1 MRFIAWGGGVQS
13 TTLAVM
19 SALGDL
25 PRVDAVIFADTG
37 WEFSGTYQAVA
48 FYTEFLTRHG
58 LRVERVSAGNIK
70 EDGIRPH
77 IHIPFW
83 TSGGPLQRQCTKHFK
98 IEPVARRIREL
109 LGFHPSDPPHPPAGA
124 AELWLGISLDE
135 YLRMKRSRVSYIIYA
150 YPLVMDKKMTRS
162 DCKRYLQ
169 EHNLPIPPKSACVC
183 CPYRSASDLLD
194 IKSKAPE
201 EFAALLE
208 FDWSIRHLK
217 LQGVHSSELYVWK
230 GRQPLEEVNL
240 EAAARRE
247 RHWKQLPLTA
257 TECESGF
264 CWT

>member
-37 WEFSGTYQAVA
+37 WEFSETYHFVA
-48 FYTEFLTRHG
+48 FYTEFLARHG

-70 EDGIRPH
+70 EDGISPYV
-77 IHIPFW
+77 HIPFW
-83 TSGGPLQRQCTKHFK
+83 TSGGPLRRQCTNHFK
-98 IEPVARRIREL
+98 IEPMARRIREL
-109 LGFHPSDPPHPPAGA
+109 LSFHPTEPPHPPAGA
-124 AELWLGISLDE
+124 AEVWLGISLDE
-135 YLRMKRSRVSYIIYA
+135 YLRMKRSRVSYITNA

-169 EHNLPIPPKSACVC
+169 DHNLPIPPKSACVC
-183 CPYRSASDLLD
+183 CPYRSASDLLY
-194 IKSKAPE
+194 IKSKSPE

-208 FDWSIRHLK
+208 FDRSIRYLK
-217 LQGVHSSELYVWK
+217 PQGMDSGELYIWR
-230 GRQPLEEVNL
+230 GRRPLEEVNL
-240 EAAARRE
+240 EAIARRE
-247 RHWKQLPLTA
+247 RRWKQLPLTA

-264 CWT
+264 CWI